1 MYTGLAPR
9 TIVDVA
15 RETEAAGWDGFFI
28 WDAFLSDNAWVL
40 LAAAAMVTERVRL
53 GTMLTAPSRRRTRC
67 CRNPGPGTGATCSD
81 MGRRRVAERE
91 VHAAGAAL

>member
-28 WDAFLSDNAWVL
+28 WDAFLSDIAWVL
-40 LAAAAMVTERVRL
+40 LATAAMVTGCGIHGDCLPSV
-53 GTMLTAPSRRRTRC
+53 APQLSAIPARAASRYSG
-67 CRNPGPGTGATCSD
+67 NVSIGQ
-81 MGRRRVAERE
+81 
-91 VHAAGAAL
+91 